1 MGKSEVVYGLQGH
14 RVTRLSFSP
23 KRMENKSTPDRYNK
37 NNFHAGSAACFLSK
51 EVTAEEESW
60 GDTSVF
66 STVAAVCKVARW
78 AFNTAGAAVVEVVG
92 ALYRG

>member
-23 KRMENKSTPDRYNK
+23 KRMENKSTPDTIKITFPLVQQLASSARRLLQK
-37 NNFHAGSAACFLSK
+37 KKAG
-51 EVTAEEESW
+51 
-60 GDTSVF
+60 GDTKCVF
-66 STVAAVCKVARW
+66 SVAALCKVARW
-78 AFNTAGAAVVEVVG
+78 AFNTAGAAVVKVVG